1 MVVKMNR
8 LDRLPAG
15 VDPRVPSPYCMRH
28 CFLQQPALL
37 TPGNDCKISAG
48 SKPPFVVRHV
58 SPKFLL
64 IFNVAAGNIYGE
76 RERKEER
83 RGWKRRG
90 KREERERESQS
101 QDPGVQC
108 GFSTWVAGAKFLSH
122 RLLPACQGMLSR
134 KLCRR
139 VPRLEPAF

>member
-90 KREERERESQS
+90 KREERERESK
-101 QDPGVQC
+101 PG
-108 GFSTWVAGAKFLSH
+108 SWSSMWVFHVGGRGKILESSSVAC
-122 RLLPACQGMLSR
+122 LPRYA
-134 KLCRR
+134 
-139 VPRLEPAF
+139 